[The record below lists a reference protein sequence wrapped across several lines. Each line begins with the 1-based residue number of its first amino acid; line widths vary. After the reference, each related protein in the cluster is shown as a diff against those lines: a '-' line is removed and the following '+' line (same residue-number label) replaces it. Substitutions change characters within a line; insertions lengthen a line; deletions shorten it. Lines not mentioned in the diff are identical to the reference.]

1 MNHVEHFQNIES
13 YGQIIKMEPVTILL
27 LPLWKEPKK
36 DCYLVLFPK
45 VLMILSVG
53 KEMTSFTYEV
63 CLIKN
68 VKFFKF
74 YLFNAGNDKIR
85 ER

>member
-1 MNHVEHFQNIES
+1 
-13 YGQIIKMEPVTILL
+13 MEPVTILL

-63 CLIKN
+63 CFFLL
-68 VKFFKF
+68 KFFNKNF
-74 YLFNAGNDKIR
+74 VHTVHR
-85 ER
+85 Q